1 MSLATIF
8 VFAAVAAGQP
18 APQADTR
25 ADTQANLVE
34 VDTERTPMRCKP
46 APYYVAD
53 RGGEQARVGRVFVTG
68 SRVPVSARDLAERR
82 TRPCFLM
89 RDPDMLRGIDTPP
102 NPFRTA
108 D

>member
-1 MSLATIF
+1 MSLAAIL
-8 VFAAVAAGQP
+8 VSAAVAAGQP
-18 APQADTR
+18 APQADTQ
-25 ADTQANLVE
+25 ADIQANLLE
-34 VDTERTPMRCKP
+34 VDAERTPMRCRP

-53 RGGEQARVGRVFVTG
+53 QGERPRAGRVFVTG
-68 SRVPVSARDLAERR
+68 SRVPVSARDIAERR

-102 NPFRTA
+102 NPLRTA